1 MRILFSRHGES
12 EANIQH
18 IISNR
23 DLPHKLTKVG
33 VSQALALAET
43 LTDWNVKKIITSPIL
58 RAQETAEIVAET
70 LGLHPT
76 ISAALREFDC
86 GLMEGRKD
94 EEAWAAHLAVIHA
107 WDEERDYERRIL
119 PDGESFNDMKARFL
133 PFITDLIAKNIH
145 LSDDILLIS
154 HGGMLH
160 QMLPLIFANVDRAF
174 TKHHPLGNCDLVVA
188 HPQNEKLVC
197 SGWAGVKI
205 M

>member
-12 EANIQH
+12 EANIQRV
-18 IISNR
+18 ISNR
-23 DLPHKLTKVG
+23 DIPHKLTKAG
-33 VSQALALAET
+33 VSQAFALAET
-43 LTDWNVKKIITSPIL
+43 LMDWNVKKIITSPIL
-58 RAQETAEIVAET
+58 RALETANIVAET

-76 ISAALREFDC
+76 ISTALREFDC

-94 EEAWAAHLAVIHA
+94 EEAWAAHQGVIHA
-107 WDEERDYERRIL
+107 WDEERDYKRRIL

-133 PFITDLIAKNIH
+133 PFITVLIAKNKH

-174 TKHHPLGNCDLVVA
+174 TKRHPLGNCELVVA
-188 HPQNEKLVC
+188 HPQNTKLVC
-197 SGWAGVKI
+197 SSWAGIKL